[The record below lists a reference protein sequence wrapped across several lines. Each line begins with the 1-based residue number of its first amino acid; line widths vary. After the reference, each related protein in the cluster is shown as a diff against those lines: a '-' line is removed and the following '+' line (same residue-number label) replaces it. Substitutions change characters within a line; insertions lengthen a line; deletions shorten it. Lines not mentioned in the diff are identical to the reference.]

1 LGGRNI
7 QPITE
12 EELNEI
18 IKEAKQAGK
27 DVSKLE
33 MSLETMRS
41 KTILSTPPV
50 GQKIE
55 RAEGQ
60 GTVIIESTGPARE
73 DDFDSGK
80 TKESGQGT
88 SGILSEEPI
97 SGSIAKVEDAVELF
111 GGAAGGGLG
120 ELYGKGYAWGRHDCG
135 NGHGTFTHRINCPV
149 ITPTSAVFISA
160 SEGHL
165 GSARY
170 TLHNIVPQ
178 QGFVLFN
185 ISIGWNFPIRLY
197 VSLLVI
203 NP

>member
-1 LGGRNI
+1 
-7 QPITE
+7 
-12 EELNEI
+12 
-18 IKEAKQAGK
+18 
-27 DVSKLE
+27 
-33 MSLETMRS
+33 MSLEAMRS
-41 KTILSTPPV
+41 KAISPTPPV

-55 RAEGQ
+55 RAEGK
-60 GTVIIESTGPARE
+60 GAVVIESTGPARE
-73 DDFDSGK
+73 DDFDSGQ
-80 TKESGQGT
+80 TKGSIQGT
-88 SGILSEEPI
+88 SGVLSEEPI
-97 SGSIAKVEDAVELF
+97 SSSVAKVEEAMELF

-135 NGHGTFTHRINCPV
+135 DGYGTFTHRINCPV

-160 SEGHL
+160 SEGFL
-165 GSARY
+165 GSAMY

-185 ISIGWNFPIRLY
+185 INIGWKYPIRLY